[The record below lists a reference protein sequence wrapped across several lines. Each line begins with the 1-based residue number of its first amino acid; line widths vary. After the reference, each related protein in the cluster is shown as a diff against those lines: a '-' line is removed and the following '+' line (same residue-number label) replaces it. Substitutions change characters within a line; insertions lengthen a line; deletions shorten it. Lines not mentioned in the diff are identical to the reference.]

1 VRTLNAVNK
10 LNHLF
15 LEQYI
20 NELLDVGQFQDYC
33 PNGLQVEGKLLINK
47 IATAVTASQYVLE
60 QCVRQQV
67 DALIVHHGYF
77 WKGENPVVKGAK
89 KNRLSTLIKN
99 DINLYA
105 YHLPLDA
112 YPQWGNNASIAT
124 KLNIIVSEKR
134 SWHKQSDLLWLGT
147 LSNAETPSHFYTVLQ
162 QTYGPQVNHV
172 TTGKQLINSVA
183 WCSGAAQDL
192 IEYAITLGVDAYITG
207 EYSERSYHQAKEAGV
222 EFYAIGHHASEK
234 DGVCNLGKYLAE
246 KFSLEHIFID
256 ENNPF

>member
-1 VRTLNAVNK
+1 MNK

-20 NELLDVGQFQDYC
+20 NELLEVGQFQDYC
-33 PNGLQVEGKLLINK
+33 PNGLQVEGRLMISK
-47 IATAVTASQYVLE
+47 IATAVTASQFVLD
-60 QCVRQQV
+60 QCARMDV

-77 WKGENPVVKGAK
+77 WKGENPIIRGVK

-112 YPQWGNNASIAT
+112 YPKWGNNASIAS
-124 KLNIIVSEKR
+124 KLNIQVSEKR
-134 SWHKQSDLLWLGT
+134 SWNKQNDLLWLGT
-147 LSNAETPSHFYTVLQ
+147 LMVPETPSHFCTILQ
-162 QTYGPQVNHV
+162 QTYGSQVCHV
-172 TTGKQLINSVA
+172 ATGKSQINSVA

-192 IEYAITLGVDAYITG
+192 FEYAIAQGVDAFITG
-207 EYSERSYHQAKEAGV
+207 EYNERSYHQAKEAGV

-246 KFSLEHIFID
+246 QFSLEHVFID